1 MSYLDA
7 AMANAASIIT
17 QLKARIR
24 ELEEEN
30 EKLRAII
37 VDLRRTR
44 SAKGGA
50 ARAEKLS
57 AEQRREIARK
67 AAAARWARKTPSDS

>member
-1 MSYLDA
+1 MYSRA
-7 AMANAASIIT
+7 AMPTPKSIVT

-37 VDLRRTR
+37 AELRTGRT
-44 SAKGGA
+44 SKAGK
-50 ARAEKLS
+50 ARAAKLS
-57 AEQRREIARK
+57 PERRREIASQ
-67 AAAARWARKTPSDS
+67 AARARWSRNRADEN